1 VAVSL
6 LSYCRVAVIVG
17 KYGHGIVERNQ
28 LRRRIRELAR
38 TRLIPFYE
46 GLDLII
52 RAFPGAYVA
61 SFDQLGRDID
71 QIRTQLSAISVSN

>member
-1 VAVSL
+1 M
-6 LSYCRVAVIVG
+6 AVIVG

-38 TRLIPFYE
+38 IRLIPLYK

-52 RAFPGAYVA
+52 RALPGAYA
-61 SFDQLGRDID
+61 ATFEQLGQDVD
-71 QIRTQLSAISVSN
+71 QIRTQLSSFPVSK